1 MRCKIFLLCF
11 VFLFSLSS
19 VQAKALDKAELNFA
33 TALISMSTYSAELN
47 VLARHWL
54 EELGWVVD
62 SHEYATA
69 LAAGRVHILAK
80 KLPDNEQFYVL
91 AFPGTERKQDAIV
104 DLRMKRVPFGGE
116 NPSSFA
122 AEAAREERQASEPLV
137 HKGFNDYTQAAL
149 FSEHLPEFG
158 NLTLGEVIARD
169 LREHPDYQLYL
180 TGHSLGGAAATLA
193 AARLADMGVT
203 PQQLQVITFG
213 APAVGNT
220 AFARAYEKRMQLTR
234 ITMEGDPVKAA
245 LQSLSGS
252 YVQFGEKE
260 VWDSHLGR
268 FPHDMTL
275 YLDEALRHYQDAH
288 DESEQPLL
296 ITGHRQQA
304 AGTVYV
310 APLRFQLDDMLS
322 GDRNYMERVAR
333 GMLKGAYTPIV
344 FGESQGDA
352 YRDARQQG
360 AKYVLYEYFRG
371 QRIKDEEANFRLT
384 LEEELYDI
392 EGNLLAYQSYS
403 TTASTLTP
411 LEAVGYLV
419 MQAEPGRSVKL
430 NVKK

>member
-1 MRCKIFLLCF
+1 MWRKIFLLCF
-11 VFLFSLSS
+11 ALLLSLSP
-19 VQAKALDKAELNFA
+19 VQARELDKAELNFA

-80 KLPDNEQFYVL
+80 KLPDDEQVYVL

-104 DLRMKRVPFGGE
+104 DLRVKRVNFGGTSPAE
-116 NPSSFA
+116 FA
-122 AEAAREERQASEPLV
+122 EVAGLEDRQGANPLV

-149 FSEHLPEFG
+149 FSEQLPEFG
-158 NLTLGEVIARD
+158 NLTLGEIIARD
-169 LREHPDYQLYL
+169 LREHPAYQVYL

-193 AARLADMGVT
+193 AARLADMGVR

-252 YVQFGEKE
+252 YAQFGEKV

-288 DESEQPLL
+288 DESETPLL
-296 ITGHRQQA
+296 VTGHCQQL
-304 AGTVYV
+304 AGPLYV

-322 GDRNYMERVAR
+322 GDRRYMERVAR
-333 GMLKGAYTPIV
+333 GILKGAYTPIIFSEKQQDV
-344 FGESQGDA
+344 YQA
-352 YRDARQQG
+352 ARQQG
-360 AKYVLYEYFRG
+360 AKYVLYERFRG
-371 QRIKDEEANFRLT
+371 QRIKREEANFRLT
-384 LEEELYDI
+384 LEEELYDV
-392 EGNLLAYQSYS
+392 EGNLLSFQSYS

-411 LEAVGYLV
+411 IEAVGYLV
-419 MQAEPGRSVKL
+419 MQAEAERSAKL